1 MYTVPATGHTT
12 MSELNVTSA
21 FLKLSF
27 VGEMS
32 AHLFKDVLQTRI
44 NLWASYFTASLI
56 AQMVDDS
63 PWSLKE
69 LDMSE

>member
-1 MYTVPATGHTT
+1 M
-12 MSELNVTSA
+12 TSA

-56 AQMVDDS
+56 AQMLDDS
-63 PWSLKE
+63 PWSLRVRQVGVTNTLKS
-69 LDMSE
+69 LVDRRD

>member
-1 MYTVPATGHTT
+1 

>member
-1 MYTVPATGHTT
+1 MTF
-12 MSELNVTSA
+12 A
-21 FLKLSF
+21 FLKLSS

-32 AHLFKDVLQTRI
+32 ARLFKDVLQTRI

-56 AQMVDDS
+56 AQMVDDN

-69 LDMSE
+69 SDMTGE

>member
-27 VGEMS
+27 VGDMS